1 VKRPR
6 APRSDRAGFTLIE
19 VLLAMAL
26 LLFGMASILGLLSF
40 GAGMAR
46 TSTLRG
52 ASADAIESVM
62 SDLEERHFPLVRNEA
77 GDEVVGEPVERVD
90 EPVPGHPGLSY
101 STRSTPN
108 PENPLEYRVDVEIR
122 WSISGTT
129 RAKRFTTLLLRQ
141 IPFGERLRRDF
152 VESGDGKKTLHAR

>member
-1 VKRPR
+1 MSTP
-6 APRSDRAGFTLIE
+6 ARSRAGFTLIE

-40 GAGMAR
+40 GAGLAR
-46 TSTLRG
+46 TAALRG

-62 SDLEERHFPLVRNEA
+62 TDLEERLFPLTRNEA
-77 GDEVVGEPVERVD
+77 GDEVVGEPKERVD

-101 STRSTPN
+101 STRSLPN

-122 WSISGTT
+122 WTVSGTT
-129 RAKRFTTLLLRQ
+129 RTKTFTTLLLRQ

-152 VESGDGKKTLHAR
+152 VETGENKRTLHAP